1 MHITL
6 RQISYFV
13 AVAETRSF
21 SGAAARLHIS
31 QSAVTE
37 SIHALEEQTGGVLFD
52 RRSKGVE
59 LTYLGHQMLRH
70 ARLILAAVEDAGR
83 ALSAPSDSVTG
94 RLNLGVTSLVAGYF
108 LADVLAR
115 FRRVF
120 PNVEVKVIEEERSY
134 IEHLLVNGELELA
147 LMIIS
152 NLENNTALATDML
165 VQSRNR
171 VWMASGHPLAAR
183 TSIAFSEIA
192 RESLIVLSIDEM
204 PQVTTRWW
212 APHGSRPKIVF
223 TTSSVEAVR
232 GLVATGAGVA
242 ILPDMTYRPWSLDGD
257 RIEAR
262 PLDFEVPTLDVGLV
276 WRRGSQQAEV
286 STIFRHLAHDHR

>member
-13 AVAETRSF
+13 AVAETKSF

-37 SIHALEEQTGGVLFD
+37 SIHALEEQTGAALFD
-52 RRSKGVE
+52 RSSKGVE
-59 LTYLGHQMLRH
+59 LTYQGHQMLRH
-70 ARLILAAVEDAGR
+70 ARLILAAVEDAAR

-115 FRRVF
+115 FKRVF
-120 PNVEVKVIEEERSY
+120 PNVEVKVIEDERSY

-147 LMIIS
+147 IMITS
-152 NLENNTALATDML
+152 NLENDTALATDTL
-165 VQSRNR
+165 VRSRNR
-171 VWMASGHPLAAR
+171 VWLASGHRLAAKS
-183 TSIAFSEIA
+183 SIAFSDIA
-192 RESLIVLSIDEM
+192 RESLIVLSIDDM

-212 APHGSRPKIVF
+212 APHGARPNIVF

-262 PLDFEVPTLDVGLV
+262 SLDFEVPTVDVGLV
-276 WRRGSQQAEV
+276 WRRGSTQTEV
-286 STIFRHLAHDHR
+286 PTIFRHLAHEHR